1 MVCSLLIWRFLKL
14 TTYLKQIASN
24 IFSYNLCISPSFSP
38 FSSNSPYINFENSF
52 FIMILRE
59 ESSKNTS
66 RIFLNC
72 FYIKNNRE
80 SIFNFLSKDKV
91 VFLVFVSFHKYS
103 LLKMMHVIQVS
114 QVIQSNAALEFIRR
128 NRLSS

>member
-1 MVCSLLIWRFLKL
+1 MVCSLILIWRFLKL
-14 TTYLKQIASN
+14 TTYLKQTASN
-24 IFSYNLCISPSFSP
+24 IFLYNLCISPSFSP

-72 FYIKNNRE
+72 FYIKNSRE

-128 NRLSS
+128 N